1 MVVGMLL
8 YSLHINYW
16 LEWRFRDKESLEIM
30 ARMKKRDEKWMW
42 VIKPGD
48 KIVVSRTAVI
58 PSKKLSRREF
68 RALEEILNIY
78 SKMLGD
84 VLPHASRNI
93 IESYYRLKNEK
104 YHELRNIYPDI
115 PSHYIH
121 GLCQDAVE
129 RISSLRRNRS
139 RQYSREI
146 FDELVKHLGLGKK
159 DLRGRRI
166 VRYLW
171 RRSWEIA
178 RHQVDLEM
186 MEGKL
191 VPRINSVSLWLVDDH
206 VWKPID
212 ATKININGFENTFFT
227 SVAIN
232 THRGWVHLDLEPSK
246 EFYKLL
252 ARGFKPT
259 SHAKIKLDRR
269 NRRVIFHLSLEKEV
283 EIYRPENVKPVD
295 VNENSVA
302 TLYEAF
308 SIILETDLA
317 KTTLGYSYRKKS
329 IRRRNG
335 SDGREA
341 RKAMKKLKEGKKKRD
356 YRMKTANM
364 IVRDALRMKGV
375 IVIERISGEDIR
387 VMIARYRNKQL
398 RHRIYQ
404 SALKGELNAIID
416 KAREYGVPVLMVDPR
431 NTSKICPIHNAII
444 EYGEDRIGICSKGGE
459 RWHREV
465 TALINL
471 YFKALE
477 ALYEG
482 SAQKGF
488 GDPRVDGS
496 PVPLGST
503 ATSEPIEI
511 PRSLWGRWKSLDDHR
526 DVIASLWIKKQNNP
540 KQININDN
548 Q

>member
-8 YSLHINYW
+8 YSFIINYW
-16 LEWRFRDKESLEIM
+16 LKWRFRDKESLGIM
-30 ARMKKRDEKWMW
+30 ARMKKRDKKWMW
-42 VIKPGD
+42 VVKPGD
-48 KIVVSRTAVI
+48 KIVVSRTAAI

-78 SKMLGD
+78 SRMLGD

-129 RISSLRRNRS
+129 RISSLRRNRA

-186 MEGKL
+186 SDGIL

-317 KTTLGYSYRKKS
+317 KTTLGYSYRKKN

-375 IVIERISGEDIR
+375 IVIERISGDDIR
-387 VMIARYRNKQL
+387 VMIARYKNKQL

-431 NTSKICPIHNAII
+431 NTSKICPIHNAPI
-444 EYGEDRIGICSKGGE
+444 EYGEDRIGICSKGDE

-465 TALINL
+465 VALINIYL
-471 YFKALE
+471 KALE

-482 SAQKGF
+482 YAQKGF
-488 GDPRVDGS
+488 GDPRVNGS

-503 ATSEPIEI
+503 ATHEPIEI

>member
-8 YSLHINYW
+8 YSFIINYW
-16 LEWRFRDKESLEIM
+16 LEWRFRDKEGLWIM
-30 ARMKKRDEKWMW
+30 ARMKKRDKRWMW
-42 VIKPGD
+42 VAKPGD
-48 KIVVSRTAVI
+48 KIVVSRTAAI
-58 PSKKLSRREF
+58 PSKQISRRDF

-78 SKMLGD
+78 GRMLGD

-104 YHELRNIYPDI
+104 YRELRNIYPDI

-121 GLCQDAVE
+121 GVCQDAVE
-129 RISSLRRNRS
+129 RISSLRRNRA
-139 RQYSREI
+139 RQYSRES

-159 DLRGRRI
+159 DLRSKRL

-186 MEGKL
+186 SDGIL

-212 ATKININGFENTFFT
+212 ATKININGVENTFFT
-227 SVAIN
+227 RVAIN
-232 THRGWVHLDLEPSK
+232 THRGWVYIDLEPSK

-252 ARGFKPT
+252 ARGFKPS

-269 NRRVIFHLSLEKEV
+269 NRRVLFHLSLEKEAK
-283 EIYRPENVKPVD
+283 IYRPGNIKPID

-302 TLYEAF
+302 TLYGAF
-308 SIILETDLA
+308 AVILETDLA
-317 KTTLGYSYRKKS
+317 ETTLGYSYRKKS
-329 IRRRNG
+329 IQRRNG
-335 SDGREA
+335 SDSREA
-341 RKAMKKLKEGKKKRD
+341 RNAMKKLKEGKKKRD
-356 YRMKTANM
+356 YRWKTANL

-404 SALKGELNAIID
+404 SALKGELNTIID
-416 KAREYGVPVLMVDPR
+416 KAREYGVPVLMIDPR
-431 NTSKICPIHNAII
+431 NTSKICPIHNASI

-465 TALINL
+465 VALINI

-477 ALYEG
+477 ALDEG
-482 SAQKGF
+482 IAQKGF
-488 GDPRVDGS
+488 EVSILDGS
-496 PVPLGST
+496 PIPLGST
-503 ATSEPIEI
+503 ATHEPIGI
-511 PRSLWGRWKSLDDHR
+511 SISLWGRWKSLDDHR
-526 DVIASLWIKKQNNP
+526 GVITSLWIKKTQQH
-540 KQININDN
+540 KTKEN